1 MGGSSVFMLRLHSLP
16 TLFESRVPVEWLGT
30 QTSSSVWVYDTF
42 SFRYREPEPTTSTG
56 NSLPR
61 KISRVV
67 ICFVSSLRA
76 LIIQLYTLSKSKV
89 QMEFC
94 ASVTE
99 KIMLIYCGFLFLR
112 FLWERA
118 NGSTHVLSSLAA
130 RSQRFWKSRSSDRDF
145 LRICKVETML
155 WQTVRTDRL
164 MACKF
169 WCVA

>member
-1 MGGSSVFMLRLHSLP
+1 MLRLHSLP

-30 QTSSSVWVYDTF
+30 QTSSSVWVYDIQFQIQGAWTN
-42 SFRYREPEPTTSTG
+42 SFHWELAAPQNFTC
-56 NSLPR
+56 
-61 KISRVV
+61 VV

-94 ASVTE
+94 ASVTV

-112 FLWERA
+112 FLRERA

>member
-1 MGGSSVFMLRLHSLP
+1 MGAWLFFFWAWCVPLFLCYGCTRL
-16 TLFESRVPVEWLGT
+16 GI

-61 KISRVV
+61 KISRVWSS
-67 ICFVSSLRA
+67 VSFRPWDF
-76 LIIQLYTLSKSKV
+76 IQRWLFNYTLSKSKV

-94 ASVTE
+94 ASVTV

-112 FLWERA
+112 FLRERA

-155 WQTVRTDRL
+155 WQTVRTD
-164 MACKF
+164 
-169 WCVA
+169 